1 MGSNRS
7 VAVSA
12 VTVGS
17 KGCWFL
23 DIVKNGFV
31 KCDRMGSA
39 LQGSWPLSREG
50 RVLSL
55 FCVNGSDDNWRADSA
70 VCCVSC
76 CVGLSL
82 RESVTNGSSVLR
94 ASGGCLGTERR

>member
-1 MGSNRS
+1 MRGNRS
-7 VAVSA
+7 VATEV

-17 KGCWFL
+17 KGCRFL

-50 RVLSL
+50 QVLSL
-55 FCVNGSDDNWRADSA
+55 FRSDGADDNWKADSA
-70 VCCVSC
+70 VHCVLR

-82 RESVTNGSSVLR
+82 RVSVMDGSSVLR